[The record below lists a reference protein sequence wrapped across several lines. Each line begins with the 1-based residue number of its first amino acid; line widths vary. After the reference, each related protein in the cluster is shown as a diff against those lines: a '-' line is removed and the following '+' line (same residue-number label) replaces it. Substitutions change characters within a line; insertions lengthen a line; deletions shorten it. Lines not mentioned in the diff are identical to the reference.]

1 MVHHVSV
8 IQSGEARLLDA
19 VAAALPRPG
28 LKCCR
33 VARRAGQTI
42 GAAAND
48 PRRIRRY
55 RLTWINVVDGK
66 QVIMA
71 FDPRRIAFFR
81 GDQNGDRT
89 RAPRDS
95 IIDDR
100 IALFDRMPLS
110 EIA

>member
-1 MVHHVSV
+1 MVHHVNV
-8 IQSGEARLLDA
+8 IQSGEARRLDA

-48 PRRIRRY
+48 LRPH

-66 QVIMA
+66 QVIEA
-71 FDPRRIAFFR
+71 LDPRRIAFFR

-110 EIA
+110 QIA